1 MLKKLLIATI
11 GLSLPLIAS
20 ADDWVKADN
29 TGAEAKGLRYVICY
43 YKTSSLSNFPD
54 YSFSITIEG
63 SQLSCPYSI
72 EYNPTTGKWRR

>member
-20 ADDWVKADN
+20 ADDWVRADN
-29 TGAEAKGLRYVICY
+29 TGAEEKGYHYAICY
-43 YKTSSLSNFPD
+43 YKTSSYSNFPD

-63 SQLSCPYSI
+63 SKYSCPSYI